1 MFQKDKGV
9 GKMDEMD
16 DVRDSPG
23 EGGLTKRLQTELEI
37 LHRHVLML
45 QTIKANEPIGIIRLA
60 ELLRH
65 PQHKIRYSLRILEQE
80 GLIRPSPEGAVSTDK
95 VKEFIPQL
103 ESVLRDM
110 ETTVRKL
117 RETLGFNPHM
127 PP

>member
-1 MFQKDKGV
+1 
-9 GKMDEMD
+9 MDEMD
-16 DVRDSPG
+16 EGRETSG
-23 EGGLTKRLQTELEI
+23 EGGLTRRLQTELEI
-37 LHRHVLML
+37 MQRHVLML

-80 GLIRPSPEGAVSTDK
+80 GLIRPSSEGAVTTDK
-95 VKEFIPQL
+95 VKEFLPQL
-103 ESVLRDM
+103 ESVLREM

-117 RETLGFNPHM
+117 RETLGLNPHV

>member
-1 MFQKDKGV
+1 
-9 GKMDEMD
+9 MDEMD

>member
-1 MFQKDKGV
+1 MR
-9 GKMDEMD
+9 MDEMD
-16 DVRDSPG
+16 DERELSGD
-23 EGGLTKRLQTELEI
+23 GGLTRRLQTELEI
-37 LHRHVLML
+37 MQRHVVML

-80 GLIRPSPEGAVSTDK
+80 GLIRPSPEGAVTTEK
-95 VKEFIPQL
+95 VKEFLPQL
-103 ESVLRDM
+103 ESVLREM